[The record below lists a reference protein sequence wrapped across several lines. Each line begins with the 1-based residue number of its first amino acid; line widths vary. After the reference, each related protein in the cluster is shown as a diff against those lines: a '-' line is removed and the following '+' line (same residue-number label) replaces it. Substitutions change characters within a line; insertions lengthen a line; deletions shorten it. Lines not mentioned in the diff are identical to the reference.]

1 MAFACITP
9 ALVTGSMA
17 ERMKL
22 SAFVVWVALWTL
34 LVYPLIAH
42 WGFSPGGWR
51 VAHAAIQISMH
62 RVQPGCMC
70 GYTTCCHIWLQPGHI
85 YGCRF
90 VTWGALDFAGG
101 YVVHSNAGLTQ
112 P

>member
-51 VAHAAIQISMH
+51 VAHAAIQISILCIGAQ
-62 RVQPGCMC
+62 RDLRGDA
-70 GYTTCCHIWLQPGHI
+70 T
-85 YGCRF
+85 YGCSL
-90 VTWGALDFAGG
+90 VKYMVAG
-101 YVVHSNAGLTQ
+101 S
-112 P
+112 

>member
-17 ERMKL
+17 DRMKL

-51 VAHAAIQISMH
+51 AHAAIQISIL
-62 RVQPGCMC
+62 C
-70 GYTTCCHIWLQPGHI
+70 I
-85 YGCRF
+85 
-90 VTWGALDFAGG
+90 
-101 YVVHSNAGLTQ
+101 
-112 P
+112 